1 MAPEVVHG
9 ILPTSHQP
17 KFEVCMHEMSI
28 VSGILRIA
36 EDQARAAG
44 AGVVNAIELDVGDL
58 AGIELDSLQFCFH
71 SARKGTMADQ
81 AELVVN
87 QIPALGHCP
96 ECGRDV
102 PLEFPLGACPECG
115 QAVVEAFQGREL
127 RVKSI
132 NVD

>member
-1 MAPEVVHG
+1 
-9 ILPTSHQP
+9 
-17 KFEVCMHEMSI
+17 MHEMSI

-36 EDQARAAG
+36 DDQARAAG
-44 AGVVNAIELDVGDL
+44 AGVDNAIELDVGDL
-58 AGIELDSLQFCFH
+58 AGIELDSLQFCFQ

>member
-1 MAPEVVHG
+1 
-9 ILPTSHQP
+9 
-17 KFEVCMHEMSI
+17 
-28 VSGILRIA
+28 
-36 EDQARAAG
+36 
-44 AGVVNAIELDVGDL
+44 VVNAIELDVGDL